1 MNEEFDDRL
10 KNRIANVFDN
20 YEDES
25 ANEGWALLREKYP
38 EKEKRRVLWLWWAS
52 AAAILLVVLSV
63 GIGLFNRTPVKDIV
77 SAKHPINQPAKSI
90 TTDTTAPGHTTGNDN
105 LVADNRVKNS
115 SQGTITKDDSQPS
128 QKTIDPATILNRHT
142 QTQAKKI
149 NTISNRYIA
158 KTAINKRG
166 TKTKGA
172 GITEHQ
178 NATDPLNG
186 KNIQTIA
193 AVPNNS
199 QSKPIV
205 PKAIDS
211 VVLASNA
218 TNGQSK
224 NPTVEPVKPPVK
236 DIKTPIFTALKP
248 NDIKTDKAVDKKVKF
263 GVYAATYF
271 NYSKGSD
278 NQFNVGAGFASEI
291 KLIGNLRLL
300 TGAVIGQN
308 SMNYKSEVP
317 QKATGYLAASIVNS
331 SNGSVNSFAAATA
344 PSGTIVSAAKTS
356 SDPILR
362 NYQASLIGLDIPI
375 NLKYQ
380 LSKSDTYIAAGFS
393 SGTYIVETYQFAYNY
408 PASSGLSANNT
419 ERNTQTRT
427 FLNTFDFARTL
438 NFAFGMGY
446 PIGKTNRLIIEPFV
460 KYPLDGLGSQDLKF
474 GAGGI
479 NLKFNFVPA
488 KK

>member
-10 KNRIANVFDN
+10 KNRIADVFDN

-25 ANEGWALLREKYP
+25 ATEGWALLREKYP

-52 AAAILLVVLSV
+52 AAALLLVVLSV
-63 GIGLFNRTPVKDIV
+63 GIALFNRARVNDIV
-77 SAKHPINQPAKSI
+77 RARHPVSQPVKSI
-90 TTDTTAPGHTTGNDN
+90 TTDTNAPKQTTCKDN
-105 LVADNRVKNS
+105 LVADNTSKTNNQVKPS
-115 SQGTITKDDSQPS
+115 KDDNHAKAP
-128 QKTIDPATILNRHT
+128 KTIDPAIIANQHT
-142 QTQAKKI
+142 HLKRI
-149 NTISNRYIA
+149 DTISNKYIA
-158 KTAINKRG
+158 KAAINKHVTKIKG
-166 TKTKGA
+166 ADITAHQNDSDPVNGKSVQTITVVPNKEQAKQTGPKGIDSAVLANNTTNTKT
-172 GITEHQ
+172 TQPEF
-178 NATDPLNG
+178 
-186 KNIQTIA
+186 
-193 AVPNNS
+193 
-199 QSKPIV
+199 
-205 PKAIDS
+205 
-211 VVLASNA
+211 
-218 TNGQSK
+218 
-224 NPTVEPVKPPVK
+224 VKPPVQ
-236 DIKTPIFTALKP
+236 DIKKPIFALLKP
-248 NDIKTDKAVDKKVKF
+248 NDTKPYKPVDKKVKF
-263 GVYAATYF
+263 GIYAATYF
-271 NYSKGSD
+271 NYAKGSD

-291 KLIGNLRLL
+291 KLVGNLKLL

-308 SMNYKSEVP
+308 SLKYTSEVP
-317 QKATGYLAASIVNS
+317 QKATSYLAASIVNS
-331 SNGSVNSFAAATA
+331 SSSANSYAATA
-344 PSGTIVSAAKTS
+344 PSGTIVSSTNTS

-408 PASSGLSANNT
+408 PASTGLSANNT

-460 KYPLDGLGSQDLKF
+460 KYPLNGLGSQDLKF

-479 NLKFNFVPA
+479 NLKFNFTPA